1 MQHPKN
7 ESKIPIP
14 PNVLKNFN
22 VYDILEPQKNTAKTS
37 DGAKVDKLIDIDDCS
52 KDSGVASLDL
62 NASFFD
68 KNRDYDLVDLFQNIF
83 VTPQHIKQKDT
94 DSNENDGASSV
105 LGSDYVEHPPGFDR
119 FLDMLESGE
128 KIDWTNLGQDK
139 TETISDLK
147 HDFIEETPRVLVPKV
162 FDEPVKD
169 PDELVRE
176 VLTQKTLE
184 KLGSSVTTRQL
195 PKLQSD
201 SPQKLG
207 STIHAPALKSDS
219 PKKNKSV
226 PLTEITT
233 DFSRFNLNNT
243 FNNSKFES
251 GSNEVISEVTTDFS
265 RYNLNNSFTNSKFEY
280 GSNEVTPR
288 PEPKTSPVDSQIS
301 NPLTRFTVKAIQKD
315 EKVYK
320 KKRQQKPDHLKA
332 TYTKGPDFYEKSVVL
347 PQIMARLTARLD
359 YLEEIANQK
368 KRLILDGGS
377 TNAECTASTREEE
390 KKKASYSDP
399 PLNVQTKILNKPST
413 SGISSLKTPVVKDP
427 GLCNIRRTFT
437 AEKVL
442 GASSTSSHSTQKPST
457 PENREFGKLS
467 PIVLMEDCNKE
478 RLKAFKQSQRF
489 IEFVLDGKHKP

>member
-94 DSNENDGASSV
+94 DGNETDGASSF

-176 VLTQKTLE
+176 VLSQKTLE
-184 KLGSSVTTRQL
+184 RLSSSVTTPRQS

-207 STIHAPALKSDS
+207 STVHASTLKSDS
-219 PKKNKSV
+219 PIKNKSV
-226 PLTEITT
+226 PLSEITT

-243 FNNSKFES
+243 F
-251 GSNEVISEVTTDFS
+251 
-265 RYNLNNSFTNSKFEY
+265 TNSKFEY
-280 GSNEVTPR
+280 GSNEVKPR
-288 PEPKTSPVDSQIS
+288 PEPKPSPVDSQIS
-301 NPLTRFTVKAIQKD
+301 NSLTSFTVKAIQKD

-320 KKRQQKPDHLKA
+320 KKRLQKPDHLKA
-332 TYTKGPDFYEKSVVL
+332 NYTKGPDFYEKSVVL

-377 TNAECTASTREEE
+377 SNGACTASTREEE
-390 KKKASYSDP
+390 KTKASYSDP

-413 SGISSLKTPVVKDP
+413 SGVSSLKTPVVKDP
-427 GLCNIRRTFT
+427 SLCKMRRTFT

-442 GASSTSSHSTQKPST
+442 GASSHSTQKPST
-457 PENREFGKLS
+457 SENREFGKLS